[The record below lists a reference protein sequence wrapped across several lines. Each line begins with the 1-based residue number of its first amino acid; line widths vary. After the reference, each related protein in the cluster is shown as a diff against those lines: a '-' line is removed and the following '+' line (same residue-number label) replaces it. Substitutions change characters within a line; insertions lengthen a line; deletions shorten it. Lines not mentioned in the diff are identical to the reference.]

1 MRELNKYSIIISVAD
16 SGLEGSQA
24 KQYED
29 RVEACIL
36 QCTSTVVGRAV
47 IAKIRAHG
55 RVVVIPYTNRFADK
69 FKTGNLNA
77 MSLSTDSSIEFNP
90 LVRKYFDPVFAR
102 STNIV
107 CFSPMRY
114 DFMPASNARFGAAG
128 FSAPDI
134 LLHELVHAGRELG
147 GDGRKDEKLR
157 GSLARYDDEGEYF
170 AVLVTNI
177 HMSEIGRQSPLGLN
191 HANWGYP
198 NTPRTN
204 IRADHR
210 VGELP
215 PELTISENYL
225 KVPENF
231 SLVNKYWNQHPTIAP
246 MIARSPARFN
256 PIRCYSEWLNSG
268 LPWWIP
274 PEFNM
279 KLFQRC

>member
-1 MRELNKYSIIISVAD
+1 MVASKYAKPRCPYPILNFELFRSFAEQDIGVSNMRELNKYSIIISVAD

-55 RVVVIPYTNRFADK
+55 RVVVIPYTNRFAEK

-114 DFMPASNARFGAAG
+114 D
-128 FSAPDI
+128 
-134 LLHELVHAGRELG
+134 
-147 GDGRKDEKLR
+147 
-157 GSLARYDDEGEYF
+157 
-170 AVLVTNI
+170 
-177 HMSEIGRQSPLGLN
+177 
-191 HANWGYP
+191 
-198 NTPRTN
+198 
-204 IRADHR
+204 
-210 VGELP
+210 
-215 PELTISENYL
+215 
-225 KVPENF
+225 
-231 SLVNKYWNQHPTIAP
+231 
-246 MIARSPARFN
+246 
-256 PIRCYSEWLNSG
+256 
-268 LPWWIP
+268 
-274 PEFNM
+274 
-279 KLFQRC
+279 